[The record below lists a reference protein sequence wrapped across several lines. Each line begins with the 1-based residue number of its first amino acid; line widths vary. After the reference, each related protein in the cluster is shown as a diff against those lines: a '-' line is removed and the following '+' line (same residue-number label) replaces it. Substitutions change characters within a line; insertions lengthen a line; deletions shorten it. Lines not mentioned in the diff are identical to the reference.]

1 MWLPVCVIRVTLFTG
16 IVPLPVMTVLH
27 VSAKSGSL
35 QWFFIKWL
43 CFLLESYEI
52 GACYVKVYSCGK
64 KKELTPHQSG
74 WDNPPCYYLCYCLFV
89 SISLRLHLHV
99 QYGKGNIVP
108 RHVVPVT
115 PLLSKCV
122 YRSWDYICPVCV
134 CRGTCHVTR
143 GRRNRAGVMM
153 QPVTAWPPLFYLEN
167 TSRLPP
173 NPLAAPLTQ
182 MCHQLHAESEEC
194 CLKVC
199 PCTQADLWCPPAT
212 PPVPQEF
219 RCIVTERHA
228 LPMTVTHRVAIAS
241 QLCSRPLSRNW
252 GDVNTFYFIH
262 LVYWLLHAAKRPSDF
277 ICNRAGHQSLWR
289 QKEVGTTGVYSYK
302 SDSSLSEQLGNK
314 YIDMICVW
322 VSVRVITGLKQWALL
337 AFKVTRA
344 VVWVL

>member
-1 MWLPVCVIRVTLFTG
+1 MLLSVCLHLSEIASACTVWEREHCPQACCPGYAFT
-16 IVPLPVMTVLH
+16 VKMCLSVM
-27 VSAKSGSL
+27 
-35 QWFFIKWL
+35 
-43 CFLLESYEI
+43 
-52 GACYVKVYSCGK
+52 
-64 KKELTPHQSG
+64 
-74 WDNPPCYYLCYCLFV
+74 
-89 SISLRLHLHV
+89 RLHL
-99 QYGKGNIVP
+99 
-108 RHVVPVT
+108 
-115 PLLSKCV
+115 S
-122 YRSWDYICPVCV
+122 SVCMQGDLP
-134 CRGTCHVTR
+134 CDPWKTQQGW
-143 GRRNRAGVMM
+143 RNDA
-153 QPVTAWPPLFYLEN
+153 A
-167 TSRLPP
+167 SDC
-173 NPLAAPLTQ
+173 LAAPVLFRKYQSPPTQ
-182 MCHQLHAESEEC
+182 SPRSSIDANVPPVACRIWGMLFES
-194 CLKVC
+194 LSLYTGRLMVS
-199 PCTQADLWCPPAT
+199 TSNPP
-212 PPVPQEF
+212 PPSHPRVPQEF

-241 QLCSRPLSRNW
+241 QLCSRPRSRNW